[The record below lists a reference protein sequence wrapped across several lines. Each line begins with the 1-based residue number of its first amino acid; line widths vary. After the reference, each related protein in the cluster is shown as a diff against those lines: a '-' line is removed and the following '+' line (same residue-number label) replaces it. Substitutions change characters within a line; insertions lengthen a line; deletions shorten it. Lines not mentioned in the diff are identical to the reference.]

1 MILQMDKSPAVDA
14 YLAKLS
20 DDKRPS
26 MEAMREAV
34 HIGAPDATETIAYG
48 MPAVRSHGGQFLV
61 SYDAYK
67 RHYSLFPAS
76 EAVIAACGPELAP
89 YLAGKGTIHF
99 PADEPIP
106 TGLVAQIVRVR
117 MTENAAK
124 AAKVK

>member
-1 MILQMDKSPAVDA
+1 MILHMDKSPAVDA
-14 YLAKLS
+14 YLAKLP

-99 PADEPIP
+99 PADEAIP